1 MWYCLVD
8 DTTGDLLSAQ
18 SMPILTIK
26 EGCVVVEQDTRDGIW
41 NSSTRVFDPTPT
53 PDKYIAKRE
62 YLNRLTDKEL
72 EDIIV
77 ASKSNVK
84 LEANLKRLEMVERVK
99 ISGTRTLA
107 VLQWLESQ
115 GVLATGRAQEIVD
128 G

>member
-18 SMPILTIK
+18 SDPIESPK
-26 EGCVVVEQDTRDGIW
+26 AEHVVVEQETREGIW
-41 NSSTRVFDPTPT
+41 NSSTRVFDPAPT

-72 EDIIV
+72 EDIIA

-84 LEANLKRLEMVERVK
+84 LEANLKRLEMVDMVK